1 MSYEEAPATALVA
14 THCCVC
20 GRPLLEAESL
30 ASGIGPICAEK
41 TGYGRQGLPPEVR
54 ERVNKLVYQLAALGR
69 SMQAVPLLTELRELG
84 FGRIAD
90 RIELRLADVL
100 NVEVRL
106 ELRPDGLLQL
116 EIPFVAERAAFDAL
130 VADLREVPGRR
141 VETVPGS
148 SDGIRRVTTIP
159 NKTASI
165 LALYRVLSRHLAG
178 RLAKSP
184 KGVFVIPNEVEL
196 DGVLA
201 KKAPPKPIDIAA
213 EQEVLRLEER
223 HA

>member
-41 TGYGRQGLPPEVR
+41 TGYGREGLPPEVR

-84 FGRIAD
+84 FSRIAD
-90 RIELRLADVL
+90 RIEERFETM
-100 NVEVRL
+100 VEVRL
-106 ELRPDGLLQL
+106 ELRGDRRLQL
-116 EIPFVAERAAFDAL
+116 EIPRLDDAAFGRL
-130 VADLREVPGRR
+130 LTDLRTVPGRR
-141 VETVPGS
+141 VEQAWV
-148 SDGIRRVTTIP
+148 RREEAAGGWAEGEGKRTTIP
-159 NKTASI
+159 NKTVSI

-178 RLAKSP
+178 KLAKSP
-184 KGVFVIPNEVEL
+184 KGVFVVPNEAEL

-201 KKAPPKPIDIAA
+201 KKTVRG
-213 EQEVLRLEER
+213 EVRCDS
-223 HA
+223 